1 MLPERR
7 LNRKNDLNPAS
18 RPHPRAPISLRM
30 SADDFRAMQGRSQ
43 GLVRGIRKG
52 LSRLLPFPARGA
64 DSLTGVPL
72 REPAEHELTPL
83 PYHVSM
89 PFLPPSVNGL
99 TASVTD
105 SDSGKPRRVLTKRAR
120 TARRSIETFVRG
132 RLSPS
137 AVYELHITVELPAL
151 TKEGK
156 LRKVDLTNRVKFLED
171 CVARCL
177 GIDDRQ
183 FFRVVLN
190 KLHADHERTT
200 VTVMAYERD
209 RMVA

>member
-1 MLPERR
+1 LHKHDEPT
-7 LNRKNDLNPAS
+7 AAY
-18 RPHPRAPISLRM
+18 RPHPRAPISMRM

-43 GLVRGIRKG
+43 GLVRGVRKG

-64 DSLTGVPL
+64 DSLTGVAL
-72 REPAEHELTPL
+72 TEPAEDELTQL
-83 PYHVSM
+83 PYQVVL

-105 SDSGKPRRVLTKRAR
+105 ADTGRPKRVLTKRAR
-120 TARRSIETFVRG
+120 TARRSIETFVKG

-151 TKEGK
+151 TKDGK
-156 LRKVDLTNRVKFLED
+156 LRKIDLTNRVKFLED

-190 KLHADHERTT
+190 KLHAGHERTL

-209 RMVA
+209 RMAA